1 MEGQVEMLI
10 KRGDTGNAV
19 AIVQHALNGVT
30 AFTPKLNPDGIFG
43 PVTEQRVRQHQ
54 SQKGLAAD
62 GIVGPIT
69 LDSLFEIVRMKGSA
83 TFTRISRVGV
93 GAAVGPRP
101 LALRSAPPL
110 PNLMS
115 PSMAEVIRQQQA
127 FWQWFAQPV
136 PKPALP
142 IQAVIVP
149 VPGPFGPVFLPV
161 AHQQFDVPGPPLR
174 TAAKVQFQSAP
185 EGGAFTLSVKG
196 EASADVAKM
205 KFKEAGYSIG
215 LDWAVLKGRAAEISL
230 GATVQRGNDGQLAV
244 EAEASITGGSGLT
257 LKGKLGELGVIKFL
271 PYLAT
276 AISSEL
282 SIQASAG
289 AKAAVEMNI
298 SPGGGVKVVFTG
310 KAGPK
315 AIFGPVTTLDGREH
329 HQLSALPFAGSLS
342 LSFEGEFDF
351 P

>member
-1 MEGQVEMLI
+1 MLI
-10 KRGDTGNAV
+10 RRGDTGNAV

-30 AFTPKLNPDGIFG
+30 AFTPKLKPDGIFG

-54 SQKGLAAD
+54 TQEKLVSD
-62 GIVGPIT
+62 GIVGPVT
-69 LDSLFEIVRMKGSA
+69 LDTLFEIVTMKASA
-83 TFTRISRVGV
+83 RFTRNTRVAV
-93 GAAVGPRP
+93 GARQGPRP
-101 LALRSAPPL
+101 MAFGSPPPQ

-115 PSMAEVIRQQQA
+115 PSLAEMVRQQQA
-127 FWQWFAQPV
+127 FWHWFSHSV
-136 PKPALP
+136 PKPELP

-161 AHQQFDVPGPPLR
+161 AHQQFDVPGPPAR
-174 TAAKVQFQSAP
+174 TAKVQYRAAP
-185 EGGAFTLSVKG
+185 EGGAFTLSIKG
-196 EASADVAKM
+196 EASADIAKM
-205 KFKEAGYSIG
+205 KFKEAGYALG

-230 GATVQRGNDGQLAV
+230 GGSVQRANDGQLVV

-257 LKGKLGELGVIKFL
+257 LKGKLGELGVAKFL

-282 SIQASAG
+282 SIQASGG
-289 AKAAVEMNI
+289 AKAAVEINL
-298 SPGGGVKVVFTG
+298 SPGGGTKVVLTG

-315 AIFGPVTTLDGREH
+315 AIFGPVPTPDGREH
-329 HQLSALPFAGSLS
+329 HQFSALPFCGSLS
-342 LSFEGEFDF
+342 LSLEGEFDF

>member
-1 MEGQVEMLI
+1 MLI
-10 KRGDTGNAV
+10 RRGDSGNAV

-30 AFTPKLNPDGIFG
+30 SLAPKLTPDGIFG

-54 SQKGLAAD
+54 SQQKLSSD
-62 GIVGPIT
+62 GIVGPDT
-69 LDSLFEIVRMKGSA
+69 LDTLFEVVAMTARARFS
-83 TFTRISRVGV
+83 RIARVGV
-93 GAAVGPRP
+93 GVNVAPRLPSFGP
-101 LALRSAPPL
+101 APQ
-110 PNLMS
+110 PNLLS
-115 PSMAEVIRQQQA
+115 PSVAEMIRQQQL
-127 FWQWFAQPV
+127 FWQWFAQPA

-142 IQAVIVP
+142 VQAVIVP

-161 AHQQFDVPGPPLR
+161 AHQQFEVAGPPAR
-174 TAAKVQFQSAP
+174 TASVKFRSAA
-185 EGGAFTLSVKG
+185 EGGAFTLSIKR
-196 EASADVAKM
+196 EATADIAKL
-205 KFKEAGYSIG
+205 KFKEANYSIG
-215 LDWAVLKGRAAEISL
+215 LDWAVFKGRAAEL
-230 GATVQRGNDGQLAV
+230 TVGGTVQRASDGQLAV

-257 LKGKLGELGVIKFL
+257 VKGKLGELGVIKFL

-289 AKAAVEMNI
+289 AKGAVEINL
-298 SPGGGVKVVFTG
+298 SPGGGTKVILTG

-315 AIFGPVTTLDGREH
+315 GMFGPVPGADGREH
-329 HQLSALPFAGSLS
+329 HQFSGLPFAGSLS